1 MISCHQLDS
10 TVVKCQII
18 PLSIR
23 HYVPTLVSVL
33 MIILICT
40 ITDTLVLIVSVQV
53 IEEIVPQIGSTNY
66 TLTCT
71 LSGAE
76 GHPINN
82 MTLQWFKDVN
92 GTRVKVGGN
101 TSSLSFYQPFK
112 LSSAGRYTCEVSRM
126 YINSSSVLA
135 KAEASW
141 DVRIQS
147 EFLML

>member
-1 MISCHQLDS
+1 M
-10 TVVKCQII
+10 
-18 PLSIR
+18 
-23 HYVPTLVSVL
+23 PTLVSVL